1 MLFVIIFAFLFLPFA
16 ILFPTKVIHKERLP
30 KKRKAIVTSNHYSN
44 LDPILLDIKLRRKFR
59 FMAKVELFKNKFGGS
74 FLKSMGSFPVDRN
87 NVTPSVFKK
96 TLSELKQNHQV
107 FIFPEG
113 TRNKAD
119 TEEMADA
126 KSGVITFA
134 SKGDA
139 EIVPMLIYHKPKVF
153 RKNYIIVGEP
163 FKVQGANPAR
173 LTKEEIEENLAVY
186 TKKMEQLRIELDE
199 YVASKKRKK
208 NK

>member
-1 MLFVIIFAFLFLPFA
+1 
-16 ILFPTKVIHKERLP
+16 
-30 KKRKAIVTSNHYSN
+30 
-44 LDPILLDIKLRRKFR
+44 
-59 FMAKVELFKNKFGGS
+59 
-74 FLKSMGSFPVDRN
+74 
-87 NVTPSVFKK
+87 
-96 TLSELKQNHQV
+96 
-107 FIFPEG
+107 
-113 TRNKAD
+113 
-119 TEEMADA
+119 MADA